1 VTEILEAMTAPTTD
15 GEPRPC
21 SRHAPLER
29 RDVGSIN
36 SRLRRL
42 EEHGHRCPECGLAP
56 DERRPIA
63 VINEEYPN
71 KSFEGDPQETCSSC
85 KEPLHT
91 VIRVVY
97 EGQEGGGDSYWPH
110 APA

>member
-1 VTEILEAMTAPTTD
+1 M
-15 GEPRPC
+15 
-21 SRHAPLER
+21 
-29 RDVGSIN
+29 
-36 SRLRRL
+36 
-42 EEHGHRCPECGLAP
+42 
-56 DERRPIA
+56 A
-63 VINEEYPN
+63 VIYEEYPD
-71 KSFEGDPQETCSSC
+71 KSFEGDPYEACSSC